1 MATFVY
7 VGKNKFGQP
16 VKGEKVAASLEE
28 AKRLLNRD
36 QVVVQRI
43 RAKGGIGA
51 LMQKF
56 QMKAASVVELAVFTR
71 QMSTIINSGIP
82 LTQGLDIIADQIKNR
97 RFKEIINGVSNDVKS
112 GLSLEDALRKHP
124 DAFSE
129 LYVNMAVAGEKSG
142 NLPDILSRLAKY
154 MEREASVKGKIK
166 SAMTYPLVVISVA
179 ITITGFILYKVVP
192 TFANLFKDLGAEL
205 PLPTQ
210 LVVAASDLIVNNI
223 IFIVLG
229 VVGGIFFLR
238 NYYKTYRGRRVLDGI
253 LLKMPVMKEL
263 LIKGAMARFSRTLST
278 MISSG
283 IDLLVGLEITARTS
297 GNSIIEDAIMETR
310 NMVTQG
316 RSLSE
321 SILGF
326 KVFPSMLGQMVKV
339 GEDTGSLDEML
350 SKIADF
356 YEEEVDRAVDTLMS
370 LIEPLMITLL
380 GVLIGGIVVAL
391 YLPMFSLV
399 QAIG

>member
-179 ITITGFILYKVVP
+179 ITITGFILSKVVP

-263 LIKGAMARFSRTLST
+263 LIKGAVARFSRTLST

>member
-229 VVGGIFFLR
+229 IVGGIFFLR

-263 LIKGAMARFSRTLST
+263 LIKGAVARFSRTLST

>member
-263 LIKGAMARFSRTLST
+263 LIKGAVARFSRTLST

>member
-1 MATFVY
+1 
-7 VGKNKFGQP
+7 
-16 VKGEKVAASLEE
+16 
-28 AKRLLNRD
+28 
-36 QVVVQRI
+36 
-43 RAKGGIGA
+43 
-51 LMQKF
+51 
-56 QMKAASVVELAVFTR
+56 
-71 QMSTIINSGIP
+71 
-82 LTQGLDIIADQIKNR
+82 
-97 RFKEIINGVSNDVKS
+97 
-112 GLSLEDALRKHP
+112 
-124 DAFSE
+124 
-129 LYVNMAVAGEKSG
+129 
-142 NLPDILSRLAKY
+142 
-154 MEREASVKGKIK
+154 
-166 SAMTYPLVVISVA
+166 VA
-179 ITITGFILYKVVP
+179 IAITGFILYKVVP

-229 VVGGIFFLR
+229 IVGGIFFLR

-263 LIKGAMARFSRTLST
+263 LIKGAVARFSRTLST

>member
-166 SAMTYPLVVISVA
+166 SAMTYPVVVISVA

-263 LIKGAMARFSRTLST
+263 LIKGAVARFSRTLST

>member
-263 LIKGAMARFSRTLST
+263 LIKGAVARFSRTLST

-283 IDLLVGLEITARTS
+283 IDLLVGLEITARTY

>member
-263 LIKGAMARFSRTLST
+263 IKGAVARFSRTLST

>member
-179 ITITGFILYKVVP
+179 IAITGFILYKVVP

-263 LIKGAMARFSRTLST
+263 LIKGAVARFSRTLST

>member
-154 MEREASVKGKIK
+154 MGREASVKGKIK

-263 LIKGAMARFSRTLST
+263 LIKGAVARFSRTLST

>member
-179 ITITGFILYKVVP
+179 ITLTGFILYKVVP

-263 LIKGAMARFSRTLST
+263 LIKGAVARFSRTLST

>member
-1 MATFVY
+1 
-7 VGKNKFGQP
+7 
-16 VKGEKVAASLEE
+16 
-28 AKRLLNRD
+28 
-36 QVVVQRI
+36 
-43 RAKGGIGA
+43 
-51 LMQKF
+51 
-56 QMKAASVVELAVFTR
+56 
-71 QMSTIINSGIP
+71 
-82 LTQGLDIIADQIKNR
+82 
-97 RFKEIINGVSNDVKS
+97 
-112 GLSLEDALRKHP
+112 
-124 DAFSE
+124 
-129 LYVNMAVAGEKSG
+129 
-142 NLPDILSRLAKY
+142 
-154 MEREASVKGKIK
+154 
-166 SAMTYPLVVISVA
+166 MTYPLVVISVA
-179 ITITGFILYKVVP
+179 IAITGFILYKVVP

-229 VVGGIFFLR
+229 IVGGIFFLR

-263 LIKGAMARFSRTLST
+263 LIKGAVARFSRTLST

>member
-210 LVVAASDLIVNNI
+210 LVVAASDLIVNNN

-263 LIKGAMARFSRTLST
+263 LIKGAVARFSRTLST

>member
-129 LYVNMAVAGEKSG
+129 LYVNMAVAGENSG
-142 NLPDILSRLAKY
+142 NLTGFLSRLAKH
-154 MEREASVKGKIK
+154 MEREASVKCKIK

-263 LIKGAMARFSRTLST
+263 LIKGAVARFSRTLST

>member
-129 LYVNMAVAGEKSG
+129 LYVIMAVAGEKSG

-263 LIKGAMARFSRTLST
+263 LIKGAVARFSRTLST

>member
-154 MEREASVKGKIK
+154 MEREASVKGKIT

-229 VVGGIFFLR
+229 IVGGIFFLR

-263 LIKGAMARFSRTLST
+263 LIKGAVARFSRTLST

>member
-263 LIKGAMARFSRTLST
+263 LIKGAVARFSRTLST

-391 YLPMFSLV
+391 YLP
-399 QAIG
+399 

>member
-263 LIKGAMARFSRTLST
+263 LIKGAVARFSRTLST

-326 KVFPSMLGQMVKV
+326 KVFPSLLGQMVKV